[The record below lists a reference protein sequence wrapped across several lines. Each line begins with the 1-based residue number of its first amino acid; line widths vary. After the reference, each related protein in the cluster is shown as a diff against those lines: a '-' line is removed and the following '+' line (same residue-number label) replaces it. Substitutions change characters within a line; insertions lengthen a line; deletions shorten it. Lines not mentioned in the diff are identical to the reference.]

1 MGKFLK
7 GIALLA
13 ASAVGTY
20 YYKNP
25 KELEKHKDILKE
37 NIKVGLEK
45 IHDLANIAGEQVDYE
60 QSDIAREKLEEVT
73 ANYNVVQ
80 EETFIPLREEAEEE
94 LEEIIEEAEETRE
107 ELEEKIE
114 ELNEKLEDK
123 VEEISDKVEAELE
136 VKDVEVLEAQK
147 ELEAARF
154 EEEQA
159 QKELEE
165 AQREVLEAQKEL
177 EAAEIEV
184 EEAKKELEAARIEV
198 KEAEDELEEAELAEE
213 VKPKTTLD
221 SIVALFSTKEE
232 NK

>member
-177 EAAEIEV
+177 EVAEIEV

>member
-1 MGKFLK
+1 MGKILK

-80 EETFIPLREEAEEE
+80 EETLIPLREEAEEE

>member
-1 MGKFLK
+1 MCKFLK
-7 GIALLA
+7 GIELLA

-60 QSDIAREKLEEVT
+60 KSDIAREKLEEVT

>member
-1 MGKFLK
+1 MGKFFK

-221 SIVALFSTKEE
+221 SIVALFSAKEE

>member
-1 MGKFLK
+1 MGKILK

-198 KEAEDELEEAELAEE
+198 KEAEDELEEAELAGE

>member
-221 SIVALFSTKEE
+221 SIVALFSAKEE

>member
-123 VEEISDKVEAELE
+123 AEEISDKAEAELE

>member
-1 MGKFLK
+1 MGKILK
-7 GIALLA
+7 GTILLA

-25 KELEKHKDILKE
+25 KELEKHKEVLKE

-80 EETFIPLREEAEEE
+80 EETFIPLR
-94 LEEIIEEAEETRE
+94 EEAEETRE

-177 EAAEIEV
+177 EAA
-184 EEAKKELEAARIEV
+184 KKELEAARIEV
-198 KEAEDELEEAELAEE
+198 KEAEGELEEAESTEE

>member
-1 MGKFLK
+1 MGKILK

-123 VEEISDKVEAELE
+123 AEEISDKAEAELE

>member
-25 KELEKHKDILKE
+25 KELGKHKDILKE

>member
-45 IHDLANIAGEQVDYE
+45 IHDLANIAREQVDYE

-221 SIVALFSTKEE
+221 SIVALFSAKEE

>member
-1 MGKFLK
+1 MGKILK

-221 SIVALFSTKEE
+221 SIVALFSAKEE

>member
-13 ASAVGTY
+13 ASAIGTY

-221 SIVALFSTKEE
+221 SIIALFSTKEE

>member
-1 MGKFLK
+1 MGKILK

-114 ELNEKLEDK
+114 E
-123 VEEISDKVEAELE
+123 
-136 VKDVEVLEAQK
+136 
-147 ELEAARF
+147 
-154 EEEQA
+154 
-159 QKELEE
+159 
-165 AQREVLEAQKEL
+165 
-177 EAAEIEV
+177 
-184 EEAKKELEAARIEV
+184 
-198 KEAEDELEEAELAEE
+198 
-213 VKPKTTLD
+213 
-221 SIVALFSTKEE
+221 
-232 NK
+232 

>member
-221 SIVALFSTKEE
+221 SIIALFSTKEE

>member
-1 MGKFLK
+1 MGKILK

-221 SIVALFSTKEE
+221 SIIALFSTKEE

>member
-80 EETFIPLREEAEEE
+80 EETFIPLR
-94 LEEIIEEAEETRE
+94 EEAEETRE

-198 KEAEDELEEAELAEE
+198 KEAEDELEEAELAGE

>member
-1 MGKFLK
+1 MGKILK

>member
-25 KELEKHKDILKE
+25 KELEKHKNILKE

>member
-1 MGKFLK
+1 MGKILK
-7 GIALLA
+7 GTILLA

-25 KELEKHKDILKE
+25 KELEKHKEVLKE

-107 ELEEKIE
+107 ELEENIE

-123 VEEISDKVEAELE
+123 AEEISDKAEAELE

>member
-94 LEEIIEEAEETRE
+94 LEELIEEAEETRE

-114 ELNEKLEDK
+114 ELNENLEDK

>member
-37 NIKVGLEK
+37 NIKIGLEK

>member
-80 EETFIPLREEAEEE
+80 EETLIPLR
-94 LEEIIEEAEETRE
+94 
-107 ELEEKIE
+107 
-114 ELNEKLEDK
+114 
-123 VEEISDKVEAELE
+123 
-136 VKDVEVLEAQK
+136 
-147 ELEAARF
+147 
-154 EEEQA
+154 
-159 QKELEE
+159 
-165 AQREVLEAQKEL
+165 
-177 EAAEIEV
+177 
-184 EEAKKELEAARIEV
+184 
-198 KEAEDELEEAELAEE
+198 EEAELAEE

>member
-114 ELNEKLEDK
+114 ELSEKLEDK

>member
-94 LEEIIEEAEETRE
+94 LEEIIEEAEEIRE

-221 SIVALFSTKEE
+221 SIVALFSAKEE

>member
-1 MGKFLK
+1 MVKFLK

-221 SIVALFSTKEE
+221 SIVALFSAKEE

>member
-177 EAAEIEV
+177 EAA
-184 EEAKKELEAARIEV
+184 RIEV
-198 KEAEDELEEAELAEE
+198 KEAEDELEEAEWAEE

>member
-1 MGKFLK
+1 MGKILK
-7 GIALLA
+7 GTILLA

-114 ELNEKLEDK
+114 ELNEKLDDK

-198 KEAEDELEEAELAEE
+198 KEAEDELEEAEWAEE

>member
-7 GIALLA
+7 VIALLA